1 MGQNFFFYICIA
13 LDPRA
18 FLFEFMTLIKNKE
31 FVPYISAY
39 ALKKRIEELGT
50 EISKDFAD
58 EPAVLIG
65 VLNGAF
71 MFLADLTKKVTVPV
85 EVSFIKVSSY
95 KGLES
100 SGSVMNLMGLDV
112 ELEGRSVIIV
122 EDIIDTGLSMKYLL
136 ELIEKQKPKRIAV
149 ASLLVKPEAIV
160 HKIKIDY
167 IGFEIPNK
175 FVVGYGM
182 DYDGF
187 GRNLPAL
194 YQLK

>member
-1 MGQNFFFYICIA
+1 MG
-13 LDPRA
+13 
-18 FLFEFMTLIKNKE
+18 K
-31 FVPYISAY
+31 
-39 ALKKRIEELGT
+39 

-58 EPAVLIG
+58 ESAVLIG
-65 VLNGAF
+65 VLNGAY
-71 MFLADLTKKVTVPV
+71 MFLADLTKKVTVPI

-100 SGSVMNLMGLDV
+100 SGSVNNLIGLDID
-112 ELEGRSVIIV
+112 LKGRSVIIV
-122 EDIIDTGLSMKYLL
+122 EDIIDTGLSMKYLR
-136 ELIEKQKPKRIAV
+136 ELIEKEKPKRIAV
-149 ASLLVKPEAIV
+149 AALLVKPEAIV
-160 HKIKIDY
+160 HNTKIDY

>member
-1 MGQNFFFYICIA
+1 LSPNFFFYICDA
-13 LDPRA
+13 LDSRA

-71 MFLADLTKKVTVPV
+71 MFLADLTKKVTVPI

-100 SGSVMNLMGLDV
+100 SGSVMNLMGLDI

-136 ELIEKQKPKRIAV
+136 ELIEKEKPKRIAV

>member
-1 MGQNFFFYICIA
+1 MGA
-13 LDPRA
+13 
-18 FLFEFMTLIKNKE
+18 
-31 FVPYISAY
+31 
-39 ALKKRIEELGT
+39 

-58 EPAVLIG
+58 DPAVLIG

-95 KGLES
+95 KGFES
-100 SGSVMNLMGLDV
+100 SGEVKDLMGLDV

-122 EDIIDTGLSMKYLL
+122 EDIIDTGLSMKYLV
-136 ELIEKQKPKRIAV
+136 ELIEKEKPKRIAI
-149 ASLLVKPEAIV
+149 ASLLVKPDAIV

-167 IGFEIPNK
+167 VGFEIPNR

-182 DYDGF
+182 DYDGY